1 MAEKRIDI
9 RWNEPT
15 GCGGEKNLERGNDAV
30 FTTHLNVKMIPV
42 TSRLERR
49 SVR

>member
-15 GCGGEKNLERGNDAV
+15 GCGGEKNLARGNDAV
-30 FTTHLNVKMIPV
+30 FSTHLNVKMIPV

>member
-1 MAEKRIDI
+1 MNPQLAA
-9 RWNEPT
+9 
-15 GCGGEKNLERGNDAV
+15 GKNLARGNDAV
-30 FTTHLNVKMIPV
+30 FSTHLKEKRIPV